1 MSIIKKRQP
10 HKPGSVTIFA
20 DGLYHQSTAVVAD
33 GLYQPTPRQR
43 ASQPC
48 VVGIFGLST
57 HKVYH
62 RETSLSP
69 VVSSYLALAPLPEK
83 GQAVCLSVALSVSR
97 TLSFLLPS
105 R

>member
-1 MSIIKKRQP
+1 MKAVARKHPVANASNVYFSFCFMSIIKKRQP

-43 ASQPC
+43 ASQPLNG
-48 VVGIFGLST
+48 GIFGLSA
-57 HKVYH
+57 H
-62 RETSLSP
+62 E
-69 VVSSYLALAPLPEK
+69 
-83 GQAVCLSVALSVSR
+83 AVCLSVALSVSR